1 MTLDAVFFSP
11 VCLSRKITFIIRF
24 LTVTQ
29 NPIGDI
35 NLAYT
40 VSVTT
45 LRRRY
50 VNKISA
56 EAASDKL
63 IKNESLSNKFKAKK
77 KLQGVWT
84 IKICFYFYYV
94 IQIQVFW
101 GTSHFLLTLVHRNS
115 SCMTIFLYIKNI
127 PADFTL
133 LDHVSKTRSM
143 IGQNLRS

>member
-1 MTLDAVFFSP
+1 MTLDAVFFFS
-11 VCLSRKITFIIRF
+11 CLS
-24 LTVTQ
+24 VTQ
-29 NPIGDI
+29 DSLYNTLSYCNTKSNWRYKPSVYCVCYNP
-35 NLAYT
+35 
-40 VSVTT
+40 
-45 LRRRY
+45 RQRY
-50 VNKISA
+50 VDKISA

-63 IKNESLSNKFKAKK
+63 IKNESLFNKFKAKK

>member
-1 MTLDAVFFSP
+1 MPFFFSP
-11 VCLSRKITFIIRF
+11 VCLSRKIAFIIRF

-29 NPIGDI
+29 NQIGDI

-63 IKNESLSNKFKAKK
+63 IKNESLFNKFKAKK